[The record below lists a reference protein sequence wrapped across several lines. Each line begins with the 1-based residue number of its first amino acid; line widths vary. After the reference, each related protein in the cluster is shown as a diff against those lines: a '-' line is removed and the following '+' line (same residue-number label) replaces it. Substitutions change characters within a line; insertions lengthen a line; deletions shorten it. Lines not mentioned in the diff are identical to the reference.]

1 MTNMEIYEELAAFHP
16 GYYIAEVIADLNMS
30 QADFAARIGTTPK
43 NLSELISGKTSLSV
57 ALAENIGR
65 MLGTGADTWIN
76 LQNNY
81 DKKKL
86 EISSRKDF
94 DEQAEIAK
102 EIDYKF
108 FIEIA
113 GLQKARTIKEKIEN
127 LCAYLKISSMKVLA
141 KPDFLVSCRSTSN
154 DSSNIH
160 MINAKAWLQTA
171 MNFANKTEAK
181 PYDPKMLARKIP
193 AIRAMTCESPDK
205 ILNNLSKA
213 LAECGVVF
221 VFLPYLKNS
230 YINGA
235 VKWLYNGTPMI
246 AMNNMR
252 AYADIFWFSL
262 FHEIKHVMQKK
273 TKSVFMGY
281 SKEEMQNINDSLE
294 KEADEFSRN
303 TLIPPDKYAAFL
315 NKKDYSK
322 PSVIEFAKE
331 IGIAPGIVAGRLEND
346 KKVRYGFL
354 SSLKEKYV
362 INRKS
367 S

>member
-1 MTNMEIYEELAAFHP
+1 MTNMEIYEELVAFHP

-86 EISSRKDF
+86 EISNRKDF

-102 EIDYKF
+102 GIDYNF

-113 GLQKARTIKEKIEN
+113 GLQKARAIKEKIEN
-127 LCAYLKISSMKVLA
+127 LCTYLKISTLKVLA
-141 KPDFLVSCRSTSN
+141 KHDFLVSYRSTSN
-154 DSSNIH
+154 ASSNMQ

-171 MNFANKTEAK
+171 MNFANETEAK
-181 PYDPKMLARKIP
+181 PYDPKLLARKIP

-205 ILNNLSKA
+205 ILRNLSRE

-252 AYADIFWFSL
+252 SYADIFWFSL

-281 SKEEMQNINDSLE
+281 SREEMQNVNDSLE
-294 KEADEFSRN
+294 KEADEFARN
-303 TLIPPDKYAAFL
+303 TLIPLHEYSAFVS
-315 NKKDYSK
+315 NGDYSK
-322 PSVIEFAKE
+322 AAVLRFAEK
-331 IGIAPGIVAGRLEND
+331 IGIATGIVAGRLEND
-346 KKVRYGFL
+346 KKVRYGVL
-354 SSLKEKYV
+354 SCLKEKYE
-362 INRKS
+362 IKRKS
-367 S
+367 N